1 MNQTDI
7 EQVRRF
13 NRLVTK
19 RIGVLEDSYLS
30 RGRPLGEARVLFE
43 IGLSGDTGLQ
53 GLRERLRLDSGYL
66 SRLIRS
72 LEGQGAIMLSRDEAD
87 ARARLARLTPKGE
100 AEFEA
105 YDRLS
110 DQLASGLLEPLNP
123 SQRTRLV
130 AAMAEVERL
139 LRASSVTVE
148 LEPAGG
154 ADARWCLSEYY
165 AELAR
170 RFDTGFDP
178 SAGNNFDPA
187 ETTPPKG
194 WFLIARLDGEPVGC
208 GALKRLDGATGEIK
222 RVWTSPAVR
231 GMGVAS
237 RIMDRLEAQAA
248 EVGFDTVCLDT
259 NKTLIEAHTLY
270 RKLGYHEIAAY
281 NDNPYA
287 HHWFEK
293 ALRTV

>member
-1 MNQTDI
+1 MDPNNID
-7 EQVRRF
+7 QVRRF

-19 RIGVLEDSYLS
+19 RIGALEDSYLS

-43 IGLSGDTGLQ
+43 IGLSGETGLQ
-53 GLRERLRLDSGYL
+53 TLRQRLGLDSGYL
-66 SRLIRS
+66 SRLMRS
-72 LEGQGAIMLSRDEAD
+72 LERQGAIELSRDGAD
-87 ARARLARLTPKGE
+87 ARARLARLT
-100 AEFEA
+100 
-105 YDRLS
+105 
-110 DQLASGLLEPLNP
+110 
-123 SQRTRLV
+123 
-130 AAMAEVERL
+130 

-148 LEPAGG
+148 LEPAAG
-154 ADARWCLSEYY
+154 ADARWCLGEYY

-170 RFDTGFDP
+170 RFDAGFDP

-208 GALKRLDGATGEIK
+208 GALKRLDAATGEIK

-237 RIMDRLEAQAA
+237 RIMDRLEEIAA
-248 EVGFDTVCLDT
+248 EAGFARVCLDT
-259 NKTLIEAHTLY
+259 NRALTEAHTLY
-270 RKLGYHEIAAY
+270 RKRGYCEIAAY

-287 HHWFEK
+287 DHWFGK
-293 ALRTV
+293 AIC

>member
-1 MNQTDI
+1 MDPNDI
-7 EQVRRF
+7 DQVRRF

-43 IGLSGDTGLQ
+43 IGLSGEAGLQ
-53 GLRERLRLDSGYL
+53 ALRQRLGLDSGYL
-66 SRLIRS
+66 SRLMRS
-72 LEGQGAIMLSRDEAD
+72 LEGQGAIELSRDGAD

-100 AEFEA
+100 AEFAA

-148 LEPAGG
+148 PEPAAG
-154 ADARWCLSEYY
+154 ADARWCLGEYY

-170 RFDTGFDP
+170 RFDAGFDP

-208 GALKRLDGATGEIK
+208 GALKRLDAATGEIK

-237 RIMDRLEAQAA
+237 RIMDRLEAIAA
-248 EVGFDTVCLDT
+248 GAGFARVCLDT
-259 NKTLIEAHTLY
+259 NRALTEARTLY
-270 RKLGYHEIAAY
+270 RKRGYGEIAAY

-287 HHWFEK
+287 DHWFGK
-293 ALRTV
+293 AIC

>member
-1 MNQTDI
+1 MNRTEID
-7 EQVRRF
+7 QVRRF

-43 IGLSGDTGLQ
+43 IGLSGETALQ
-53 GLRERLRLDSGYL
+53 VLRERLGLDSGYL
-66 SRLIRS
+66 SRLMRS
-72 LEGQGAIMLSRDEAD
+72 LEGQGAIELSRDEAD
-87 ARARLARLTPKGE
+87 ARARLARLTPNGE

-154 ADARWCLSEYY
+154 ADARWCLGEYY

-170 RFDTGFDP
+170 RFDAGFDP
-178 SAGNNFDPA
+178 LAGNNFDPA

-208 GALKRLDGATGEIK
+208 GALKRLDATTGEIK
-222 RVWTSPAVR
+222 RVWTAASVR

-237 RIMDRLEAQAA
+237 RIMDRLEALAGEA
-248 EVGFDTVCLDT
+248 GFATVRLDT
-259 NKTLIEAHTLY
+259 NKTLTEAHALY
-270 RKLGYHEIAAY
+270 RKRGYRETPRY

-287 HHWFEK
+287 DHWFAK
-293 ALRTV
+293 DF